1 MSKSTPTMARVIRE
15 AIDSALIDVHT
26 AMVCCVQSYDPA
38 TQRAD
43 VVPQIRRPLE
53 SLDTGEIEHEDLPV
67 LPNIPVAFPRAGN
80 FFMSF
85 PIKKGDFVLVVYNEY
100 SIDQWLEKGR
110 ATAPGDIGHLTMTGG
125 IALPLGPYPTSL
137 ALDTA
142 HADDAVIGEDDGTQ
156 IHVKPGGACEITS
169 DGGDA
174 ASGAVAM
181 ASLVHSSV
189 SDMLQ
194 AGAGAGGP
202 GAANFTA
209 AKAAWDLLY
218 IPPLTGVG
226 STNLKAD

>member
-1 MSKSTPTMARVIRE
+1 MSKATPTWARAIRE
-15 AIDSALIDVHT
+15 AIDSALIDIHT

-43 VVPQIRRPLE
+43 VSPQIKRPLE
-53 SLDTGEIEHEDLPV
+53 SLDTGEIEHEELPV

-85 PIKKGDFVLVVYNEY
+85 PLKKGDFVLVVFNEY

-156 IHVKPGGACEITS
+156 VHIKPGGACEITS
-169 DGGDA
+169 DGSASADDFVALSAKVDA
-174 ASGAVAM
+174 ILADVITLLTSWTVKAADGGLA
-181 ASLVHSSV
+181 
-189 SDMLQ
+189 LQ
-194 AGAGAGGP
+194 A
-202 GAANFTA
+202 A
-209 AKAAWDLLY
+209 AKLLWP
-218 IPPLTGVG
+218 IPPGSVA